1 MSLSTCCR
9 VGNAVSDK
17 VSEKGRRLSFIEGPV
32 ASRQS
37 QLNGSIYQICLYL
50 AVSLK
55 TLMLRLKQALFSQ
68 HPLLL

>member
-17 VSEKGRRLSFIEGPV
+17 VSEKGSRLSFIEGPV

-55 TLMLRLKQALFSQ
+55 NLNVKIETSVV
-68 HPLLL
+68 